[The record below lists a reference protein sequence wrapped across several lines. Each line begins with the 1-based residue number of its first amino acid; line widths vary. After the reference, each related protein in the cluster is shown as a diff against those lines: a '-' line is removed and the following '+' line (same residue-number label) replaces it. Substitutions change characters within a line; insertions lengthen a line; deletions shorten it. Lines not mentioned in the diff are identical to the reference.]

1 MNKHS
6 KIGGLCSALV
16 AAALLVSAG
25 TAGAA
30 VVFSDNF
37 NGENGGVGV
46 LNYNGFANWG
56 VDRGTVDLI
65 GNGFFDFLPGNGL
78 YVDMDGSTRNA
89 GRMLSTAPIAITAG
103 TTYQLSYQL
112 AGNHR
117 NNATEAVTV
126 QVNLGSLVNRQI
138 SLGRLA
144 PFTTFTDTFTA
155 VSSGMV
161 SLSFEGSGN
170 DNIGM
175 LLDNV
180 TLQSQVPEP
189 GSLALL
195 GLGLAGLAAVA
206 RRRREQD

>member
-1 MNKHS
+1 MARQNKS
-6 KIGGLCSALV
+6 GRAAAALV
-16 AAALLVSAG
+16 AAALMLGAG
-25 TAGAA
+25 GAGAA

-37 NGENGGVGV
+37 NGENGGVGA
-46 LNYNGFANWG
+46 LNYNGFANWSVG
-56 VDRGTVDLI
+56 GGTVDLI

-78 YVDMDGSTRNA
+78 YVDMDGSTGDA
-89 GRMLSTAPIAITAG
+89 GRMISSGSIAVTAG
-103 TTYQLSYQL
+103 TSYALSYQL

-117 NNATEAVTV
+117 AGTTEAVTV

-138 SLGRLA
+138 SLGQSS
-144 PFTTFTDTFTA
+144 PFVTFVDTFTA
-155 VSSGMV
+155 LQDGFV
-161 SLSFEGSGN
+161 SLSFEGLGG

-180 TLQSQVPEP
+180 KLESRVPEP

-195 GLGLAGLAAVA
+195 GLGLAGLAAIG